1 MNKSKRMIGMAIPL
15 LLIIGALVTIDLSVY
30 FDGNSA
36 LIVVGGAFGF
46 MIAADDNK
54 SKVKAFCARVTRYVS
69 NH

>member
-54 SKVKAFCARVTRYVS
+54 
-69 NH
+69 